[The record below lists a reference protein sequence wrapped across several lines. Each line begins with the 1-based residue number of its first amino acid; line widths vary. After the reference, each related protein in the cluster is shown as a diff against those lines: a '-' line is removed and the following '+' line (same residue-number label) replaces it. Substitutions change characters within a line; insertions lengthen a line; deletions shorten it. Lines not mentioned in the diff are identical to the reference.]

1 MNWEAIG
8 AAGEVLGAVAVFV
21 TLVYLATQIRH
32 AREES
37 RRALSQARSEANREL
52 IALGLEDKTL
62 EANVK
67 ADMAFEPEPYGATK
81 MLMSEAGLTRDEATR
96 VMMV

>member
-1 MNWEAIG
+1 MNWDAIG
-8 AAGEVLGAVAVFV
+8 AAGEVLGAIAVFV

-52 IALGLEDKTL
+52 IALGLEEKI
-62 EANVK
+62 
-67 ADMAFEPEPYGATK
+67 PRG
-81 MLMSEAGLTRDEATR
+81 
-96 VMMV
+96 